1 VNKKH
6 RDAEAAK
13 AAAALVAAKDA
24 EERAALKAQ
33 LEAAWARSEKKTST
47 DGESERAVAARA
59 AMAARSEA
67 ARAIHDDMVAH
78 KASAEAAAE
87 RRRDAPTPPVKPS

>member
-1 VNKKH
+1 VNKKQ

-13 AAAALVAAKDA
+13 TAAAQAAAKDA
-24 EERAALKAQ
+24 EEKAALKAQ
-33 LEAAWARSEKKTST
+33 LEAAWARSEKNTST
-47 DGESERAVAARA
+47 DGESERAAAARA
-59 AMAARSEA
+59 AVAARSEA

-78 KASAEAAAE
+78 KASAEADAE